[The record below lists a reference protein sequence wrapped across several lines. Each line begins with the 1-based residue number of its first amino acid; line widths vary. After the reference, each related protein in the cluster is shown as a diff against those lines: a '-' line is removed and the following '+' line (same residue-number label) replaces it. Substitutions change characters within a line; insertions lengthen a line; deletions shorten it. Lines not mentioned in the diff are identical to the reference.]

1 MVWLIIDACSFV
13 GKKVQKA
20 RPEVKSLDFAGLLT
34 WDLHNFCVETKNT
47 LVVKWWQIHC
57 RCDVDSGEWD
67 MNAVNLALMSVS
79 WCLEVGI
86 SISISI
92 YLSIYLYIYI
102 YIDISIQNP
111 RQRAHRPQQWGGRNG
126 FWLFK
131 NSSRYLPRR
140 DKQPYVQPASGVK
153 SQRACLPSNM
163 AWPGNASINGS
174 FNGKSTAGFASHVWF
189 LEGESSF
196 EQCSKP
202 WLVHDY
208 SFVLPN
214 KKWEL

>member
-102 YIDISIQNP
+102 Y
-111 RQRAHRPQQWGGRNG
+111 
-126 FWLFK
+126 
-131 NSSRYLPRR
+131 RYLYKIPDNAHTDR
-140 DKQPYVQPASGVK
+140 
-153 SQRACLPSNM
+153 SNGAEETVSDSSKTVLGTCQDETNSLM
-163 AWPGNASINGS
+163 SSLLRGWNPNGLVYPQ
-174 FNGKSTAGFASHVWF
+174 T
-189 LEGESSF
+189 
-196 EQCSKP
+196 
-202 WLVHDY
+202 WLGREM
-208 SFVLPN
+208 PP
-214 KKWEL
+214 

>member
-92 YLSIYLYIYI
+92 YLSIYLSIHI

-111 RQRAHRPQQWGGRNG
+111 RQ
-126 FWLFK
+126 
-131 NSSRYLPRR
+131 SRR